1 MLKPL
6 HLPVGG
12 VREVAHDCTVNERPV
27 SQPRSLHVPATGVG
41 VLWQHDSATEVGVI
55 WQVMISTKVSR
66 ESDLEQGPEPTGG
79 VDIRSAV
86 LMDFNGPELTVQV
99 AQHASKVLQG
109 APHRA
114 LLRRVVSLRRRSAA
128 SLRHWKMSEGSTPK
142 GKSCSALHAKS
153 RCLDE

>member
-6 HLPVGG
+6 HPPVGG
-12 VREVAHDCTVNERPV
+12 ARGIAHDCTVNEHSV

-79 VDIRSAV
+79 VGIRSAV
-86 LMDFNGPELTVQV
+86 LMDFSVPELRVQV
-99 AQHASKVLQG
+99 AQHASKVL
-109 APHRA
+109 
-114 LLRRVVSLRRRSAA
+114 
-128 SLRHWKMSEGSTPK
+128 
-142 GKSCSALHAKS
+142 
-153 RCLDE
+153 